1 MVHSTMVA
9 AAALAARAIDKSLK
23 ESIPDDIVNCIYG
36 FAAGAAALAFTPVPG
51 LDIALVTAD
60 VWTMYVRINKHLGI
74 SFSDNLMKSIG
85 SAIAGNLTANAG
97 SFVVAGALKLF
108 PGIGSAIGGAVMAA
122 TTFGTTMAAGLVYLK
137 AITRF
142 YNGGKNGGDLSGI
155 VADVMKEDADEIKRV
170 QNEGKDEYKNGH
182 K

>member
-1 MVHSTMVA
+1 MVHTSMMA
-9 AAALAARAIDKSLK
+9 AAVIAARSVDKSLK
-23 ESIPDDIVNCIYG
+23 ENIPEDIVNCIYA
-36 FAAGAAALAFTPVPG
+36 FSAGAAALAFTPVPG

-97 SFVVAGALKLF
+97 QFLVAGALKLI
-108 PGIGSAIGGAVMAA
+108 PGIGTAIGGTILAA
-122 TTFGTTMAAGLVYLK
+122 TTFGTTLAAGLVYLK
-137 AITRF
+137 ALTRL
-142 YNGGKNGGDLSGI
+142 YSGGHDAGDLESIVKDVMEKDKDEILKVCKDGKN
-155 VADVMKEDADEIKRV
+155 
-170 QNEGKDEYKNGH
+170 EYK